1 MADRVVSSPLSWPD
15 RLVEAGVLCLLVF
28 TPLAYGTVEPW
39 AEAIAGLV
47 ILLMAV
53 LWLLGMVAGQWEVR
67 VELPPGWLPAAL
79 FLLLVVVQAVA
90 LPGALAGWLAP
101 VSAGLASAGVPVEAP
116 DALILSLDP
125 HTTWREGLKL
135 LAVAAFFLVVY
146 NTYRT
151 RAQSRRA
158 LWTMIGVGAAIAVF
172 GIVQRMTW
180 NGRFYWIGPEAPHA
194 SAFGPFVNR
203 THFAALI
210 VIVVPMALAML
221 LAGGRDRERGR
232 HAPRSW
238 GDRLRQWNARE
249 SGPVR
254 LIPWLIL
261 LMGGAALVSGSR
273 GGVVALIGGLLVM
286 VGLGARGPAGRGR
299 AARVALALV
308 LIVLSAIWIGG
319 DILYGTLER
328 LAEEVGRPEESVRVA
343 IWRDALA
350 LWRTSPVVGSGYA
363 TFTVGFPLVRTL
375 QLPIAF
381 THAESDWVQ
390 LLTDSGA
397 LGLLLVLAL
406 AGALGLALL
415 RRYREAQDRWARALA
430 LGGLVALVGT
440 AVQGI
445 GNYNLPVMSSFVS
458 LALAL
463 ALALHP
469 GEGRD
474 RRADEMGGRGVAG
487 DGGRIDATGGGEL
500 NGGGNRRRPGRQ

>member
-1 MADRVVSSPLSWPD
+1 MSDKLI
-15 RLVEAGVLCLLVF
+15 EICVLFLFIF

-53 LWLLGMVAGQWEVR
+53 IWLLGMVLRQWEVR
-67 VELPPGWLPAAL
+67 VELPPGWLPATL

-90 LPGALAGWLAP
+90 LPDALAGWLAP
-101 VSAGLASAGVPVEAP
+101 LSAGLASAGVPAQAP
-116 DALILSLDP
+116 GAVLPSLDP

-135 LAVAAFFLVVY
+135 LALAAFFLVVS

-158 LWTMIGVGAAIAVF
+158 LWTMIGMGAAIAVF
-172 GIVQRMTW
+172 GIVERMTW
-180 NGRFYWIGPEAPHA
+180 TGRFYWIGPEAPHA

-221 LAGGRDRERGR
+221 LAGRRDRERR
-232 HAPRSW
+232 HHASRSW
-238 GDRLRQWNARE
+238 SDRLRQWNARE

-319 DILYGTLER
+319 EILYGTLER

-343 IWRDALA
+343 IWSDAVA
-350 LWRTSPVVGSGYA
+350 LWEASPVVGSGYA
-363 TFTVGFPLVRTL
+363 TFNIVFPLVRTL
-375 QLPIAF
+375 QFPSTF
-381 THAESDWVQ
+381 THAESDWIQ
-390 LLTDSGA
+390 FLTDTGT

-406 AGALGLALL
+406 AGTLGLALL
-415 RRYREAQDRWARALA
+415 RRYREAPDRWARALA
-430 LGGLVALVGT
+430 LDGLVALVGT

-445 GNYNLPVMSSFVS
+445 GNYNLPVMSSFIY
-458 LALAL
+458 LAL

-487 DGGRIDATGGGEL
+487 DGGRSDATGGGEL
-500 NGGGNRRRPGRQ
+500 SGGGSRRRPGRR